1 VISAGRAPYPPYRDR
16 ATLSLLHPRGY
27 AMRSSWLLFIL
38 VLFATP
44 AGAVDGFDQPG
55 GDYTNFEAASWFVCR
70 NSCGGDSRCQAW
82 TWVKPGIQG
91 PAARCWLKDRT
102 PPLVRNAC
110 CNSGSGA
117 NIRKADLKAEDKTDR
132 PGFDINNFTVR
143 GWQECERACAGESQ
157 CGGWSYARA
166 GVQGPQGRCW
176 IKSRAP
182 NPVVNPGIVS
192 GVKWKPRSVR
202 ID

>member
-1 VISAGRAPYPPYRDR
+1 
-16 ATLSLLHPRGY
+16 
-27 AMRSSWLLFIL
+27 MRSSWLLFIL

-143 GWQECERACAGESQ
+143 GWQDASAPAP
-157 CGGWSYARA
+157 ARA
-166 GVQGPQGRCW
+166 SAAAGATPGRASRGR
-176 IKSRAP
+176 KGGAGSSRGRRTRSSTRASSRA
-182 NPVVNPGIVS
+182 
-192 GVKWKPRSVR
+192 
-202 ID
+202 

>member
-1 VISAGRAPYPPYRDR
+1 
-16 ATLSLLHPRGY
+16 
-27 AMRSSWLLFIL
+27 MRSSWLLFIL

-44 AGAVDGFDQPG
+44 AQAVDGFDAPG

-82 TWVKPGIQG
+82 TWVRPGVQG
-91 PAARCWLKDRT
+91 PSGRCWLKSRV
-102 PPLVRNAC
+102 PALVKNPC

-143 GWQECERACAGESQ
+143 GWKACEAACAGEGNAPPGAMSAPA
-157 CGGWSYARA
+157 CRGRRPAAGSSLAR
-166 GVQGPQGRCW
+166 RT
-176 IKSRAP
+176 
-182 NPVVNPGIVS
+182 
-192 GVKWKPRSVR
+192 RSSTR
-202 ID
+202 TSSPA

>member
-1 VISAGRAPYPPYRDR
+1 MATAHRRNTMRAY
-16 ATLSLLHPRGY
+16 LLP
-27 AMRSSWLLFIL
+27 MLLI
-38 VLFATP
+38 LFATP
-44 AGAVDGFDQPG
+44 AQAVDGFDAPG

-82 TWVKPGIQG
+82 TCVRPGVQG
-91 PAARCWLKDRT
+91 PSGRCWLKSRV
-102 PPLVRNAC
+102 PALVKNPC

-143 GWQECERACAGESQ
+143 GWKACEAACASEGQ
-157 CGGWSYARA
+157 CAAWSYVRP
-166 GVQGPQGRCW
+166 GVQGPQARCW

-182 NPVVNPGIVS
+182 NPVVNANVIS
-192 GVKWKPRSVR
+192 GVKWRPRSQR

>member
-1 VISAGRAPYPPYRDR
+1 VTGAGRAP
-16 ATLSLLHPRGY
+16 LSAAPGSCHFSAVAPAGIRHAQLLAPLHPRPF
-27 AMRSSWLLFIL
+27 R
-38 VLFATP
+38 
-44 AGAVDGFDQPG
+44 GARRRRRRFDQPG

-70 NSCGGDSRCQAW
+70 NSCGGDSRCRAW
-82 TWVKPGIQG
+82 TWVKPDIQG
-91 PAARCWLKDRT
+91 PAGRCWLKDRT